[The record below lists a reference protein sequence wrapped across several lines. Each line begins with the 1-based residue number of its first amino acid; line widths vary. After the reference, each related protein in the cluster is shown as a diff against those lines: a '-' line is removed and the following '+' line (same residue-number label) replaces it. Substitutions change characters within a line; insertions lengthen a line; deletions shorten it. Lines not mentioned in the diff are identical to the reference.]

1 MLLTA
6 LKVLALAGACLN
18 FALGLYMLI
27 SNRGPR
33 LFSRRQPR
41 RPRLLGA
48 GLMLIGTGIVPMVS
62 NSLLPDLP
70 LGLSFALVVVSAG
83 CLLSGSVLVALSAAE
98 VSPPP
103 P

>member
-1 MLLTA
+1 
-6 LKVLALAGACLN
+6 
-18 FALGLYMLI
+18 
-27 SNRGPR
+27 
-33 LFSRRQPR
+33 
-41 RPRLLGA
+41 
-48 GLMLIGTGIVPMVS
+48 MLIGTGIVPMVS
-62 NSLLPDLP
+62 DSLLPDLP